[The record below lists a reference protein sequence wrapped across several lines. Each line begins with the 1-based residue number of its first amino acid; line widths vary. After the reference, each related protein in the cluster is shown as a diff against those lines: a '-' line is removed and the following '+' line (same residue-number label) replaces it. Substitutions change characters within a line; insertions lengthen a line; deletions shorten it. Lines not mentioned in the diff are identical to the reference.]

1 MVHLSVV
8 FITRKYLYQGN
19 FHPVSQI
26 KKKQFTQSLTTCT
39 VNIQRK
45 RQEGFRQLTKPSF
58 VD

>member
-26 KKKQFTQSLTTCT
+26 KKNSLL
-39 VNIQRK
+39 N
-45 RQEGFRQLTKPSF
+45 L
-58 VD
+58 

>member
-26 KKKQFTQSLTTCT
+26 KKAVYSISDNLHSQYSKKKARGLSAIDET
-39 VNIQRK
+39 
-45 RQEGFRQLTKPSF
+45 
-58 VD
+58 